1 MDENEDLELIL
12 ETVFHK
18 WTSFDKRAKKKAIRR
33 AHKGSNWGSTKARE
47 GYKRVKIPGTKR
59 YVLVKQS
66 AMERITK
73 RKVGHGLGVRKEL
86 R

>member
-1 MDENEDLELIL
+1 MDENENLDIIL
-12 ETVFHK
+12 ETVFTK
-18 WTSFDKRAKKKAIRR
+18 WTSFDKRMKKRDIRR
-33 AHKGSNWGSTKARE
+33 SHKGTNWGSTRARE

-59 YVLVKQS
+59 YILVKQS

-73 RKVGHGLGVRKEL
+73 KKVGHGLGIRKEL